1 MAKAGSGIG
10 GAPKPKVKVERQ
22 MNLVICLLSTRQF
35 LSAEQ
40 IRKSVGGYET
50 SKTDEAFNRM
60 FERDKNELR
69 DLGIPLETGRTS
81 GFSAVDGYRINRDD
95 YELSDVDLTSE
106 EAAAVAL
113 ASALWDSPGLAANT
127 HGALMKLRAAGVQV
141 DSDSGFDDSGAAI
154 HLSAPRGIGSQEVLT
169 TLLAAVDERRAVRFQ
184 HRSAKNQPYQTRTVR
199 PWGVVTHRRRW
210 YLVGHDDDR
219 GEPRTFRLSRI
230 EAVEPFGKSGA
241 VVQPD
246 DVDLRAIVADAVN
259 VPGAQQTARIW
270 VADGRAAGLRR
281 IATTSEPGE
290 FDNRAGSVLEI
301 VMNSI
306 DGLSRQIL
314 GTGSDAVVLEPIE
327 LRDNVIAEL
336 RTLAGERG

>member
-1 MAKAGSGIG
+1 
-10 GAPKPKVKVERQ
+10 

-81 GFSAVDGYRINRDD
+81 GFSSVDGYRINRDD
-95 YELSDVDLTSE
+95 YELSDIDLTPE

-113 ASALWDSPGLAANT
+113 AAALWDSPGLAANT
-127 HGALMKLRAAGVQV
+127 HSALMKLRAAGVQV
-141 DSDSGFDDSGAAI
+141 DSDPGFDDSGTSI
-154 HLSAPRGIGSQEVLT
+154 HSSAPRGIGSQEVLT
-169 TLLAAVDERRAVRFQ
+169 TLLAAVDERRPVRFQ

-210 YLVGHDDDR
+210 YLVGHDEDR

-230 EAVEPFGKSGA
+230 ESVTPFGRAGT

-246 DVDLRAIVADAVN
+246 DVDLRAIVAEAVN
-259 VPGAQQTARIW
+259 VSGSQQVAKIW
-270 VADGRAAGLRR
+270 VADDRAAGLRR
-281 IATTSEPGE
+281 IAAASEPGF
-290 FDNRAGSVLEI
+290 FDDRPGSVLDI
-301 VMNSI
+301 AMNSI
-306 DGLSRQIL
+306 DGLSRQVL
-314 GTGSDAVVLEPIE
+314 GAGSDAVVLEPAE
-327 LRDNVIAEL
+327 LRDNVIGEL
-336 RTLAGERG
+336 RALTGDRR